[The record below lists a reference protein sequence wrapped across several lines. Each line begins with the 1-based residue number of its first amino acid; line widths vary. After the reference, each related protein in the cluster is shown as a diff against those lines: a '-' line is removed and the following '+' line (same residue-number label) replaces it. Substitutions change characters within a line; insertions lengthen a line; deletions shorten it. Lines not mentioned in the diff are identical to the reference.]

1 MRVHHPCAAH
11 SPFFPGLLLNEV
23 TMTGFWWHV
32 QEKRQGGQRW
42 GKRAGD
48 AAPCA
53 QIQLGYAL
61 VVVILILLLVSYL
74 AADLAMQVRSELRA
88 AHNVKVRLAGRFLAL
103 AGIETAVFRKVDKPI
118 DALGTPY
125 EHFVEGYPYEEYRP
139 GRGRFRYYL
148 VNESG
153 KIDLNTFPRG
163 LMELFL
169 AYHGLDEEGIEV
181 VIDSILDWRD
191 PDDLHRLNGAET
203 DYYQALD
210 DPYIPR
216 NGRFQDPAEFFLVRG
231 TAALRNKFDPYEVF
245 TVNNGRSRINF
256 NSLTPQMLAFLTGG
270 DAEKIALYRQMQ
282 EEKAGVRLTV
292 ADMQTILGP
301 ERYETLRPFLVPALK
316 NAFFAVTAVGEAGYE
331 PGDETGVEEAP
342 GVGGDGGE
350 EERERRHWPGVR
362 IQVLYNWRGG
372 APRFLRWRESFS

>member
-1 MRVHHPCAAH
+1 MRGLGRHGRGPC
-11 SPFFPGLLLNEV
+11 G
-23 TMTGFWWHV
+23 
-32 QEKRQGGQRW
+32 
-42 GKRAGD
+42 RAGGT
-48 AAPCA
+48 ARRGRRPGGRRHPS
-53 QIQLGYAL
+53 GYAL
-61 VVVILILLLVSYL
+61 VVVVLVLLLVSYL
-74 AADLAMQVRSELRA
+74 AADLGMQVRSELRA
-88 AHNVKVRLAGRFLAL
+88 AHNVKVRIAGRFLAL
-103 AGIETAVFRKVDKPI
+103 AGIEAAVFRKVDRPV
-118 DALGTPY
+118 DAVDTPY

-169 AYHGLDEEGIEV
+169 SYHGLDEEGIGV

-191 PDDLHRLNGAET
+191 ADDLHRLNGAET
-203 DYYQALD
+203 EYYQGLD

-231 TAALRNKFDPYEVF
+231 TASLRHRFDPYEVF
-245 TVNNGRSRINF
+245 TVHNGRSRINF
-256 NSLTPQMLAFLTGG
+256 NSLTPQMLDFLVEG
-270 DAEKIALYRQMQ
+270 DADKIALYRQIQ
-282 EEKAGVRLTV
+282 EEKAGLRLTV

-301 ERYETLRPFLVPALK
+301 ERYQVLRPFLVPALK
-316 NAFFAVTAVGEAGYE
+316 NAFFAVTAVGEAGYVPE
-331 PGDETGVEEAP
+331 GEAEGEAVSPAP
-342 GVGGDGGE
+342 GGGDGDLGE
-350 EERERRHWPGVR
+350 EGRHWPGVR